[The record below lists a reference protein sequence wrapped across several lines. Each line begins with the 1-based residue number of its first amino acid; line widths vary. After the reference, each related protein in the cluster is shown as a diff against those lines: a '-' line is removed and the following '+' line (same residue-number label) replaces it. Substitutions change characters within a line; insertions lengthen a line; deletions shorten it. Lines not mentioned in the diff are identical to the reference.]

1 MTRAVIPVDQA
12 RHHKNTPDLWD
23 AGQKYRDA
31 YDAAQAKKA
40 ETKWI
45 REAQPWAYTEADYR
59 EAPVQ

>member
-1 MTRAVIPVDQA
+1 MGGDGARNYKDTR
-12 RHHKNTPDLWD
+12 DLWA

-45 REAQPWAYTEADYR
+45 REAKPWAYTEADYR
-59 EAPVQ
+59 DTAGQ